1 MKVITPIFPLPLVV
15 YPGESLNLHIFEP
28 RYQQLIRECA
38 DRRIPFGIPSVLK
51 DKLGGLGTLVELIE
65 ITQVHENGE
74 FDIKTRGLEIFRMV
88 ELVKVVPGKLY
99 SGAVLEFL
107 ENDLTRDAELTRQV
121 LAEVKLM
128 HKLLK
133 VEKSFGPPGAALRSY
148 DVAHHA
154 GLSLEQEY
162 ELLGILAEIKRLEYL
177 SRHLAKMLPLVVE
190 MESLKA
196 KIQLNGHFKAL
207 PGFEI

>member
-38 DRRIPFGIPSVLK
+38 DRRIPFGIPAVVNN
-51 DKLGGLGTLVELIE
+51 KLGGLGTLVELIE

-88 ELVKVVPGKLY
+88 ELVKVVTGKLY

-133 VEKSFGPPGAALRSY
+133 VEKSFGQPGAALRSY

>member
-38 DRRIPFGIPSVLK
+38 DRRIPFGIPAVVNN
-51 DKLGGLGTLVELIE
+51 KLGGLGTLVELIE

-133 VEKSFGPPGAALRSY
+133 VEKSFGQPGAALRSY